1 MKKVPT
7 TMNVAGSL
15 GCTSNRKDL
24 NTCDKTTASKMPP
37 STPPAINRNPSP
49 KISLRMSLC
58 FAPVTLLRAHRA
70 AYGQLSTTRGHRQRK
85 HAVDSHPRQ
94 YASHH

>member
-1 MKKVPT
+1 MNNDPT

-24 NTCDKTTASKMPP
+24 STCDKTTASTIPP

-49 KISLRMSLC
+49 KISLRMSFC
-58 FAPVTLLRAHRA
+58 CAPTALRMANSRRRQATDSEITL
-70 AYGQLSTTRGHRQRK
+70 
-85 HAVDSHPRQ
+85 
-94 YASHH
+94 